1 MAKKRA
7 YIYVDV
13 DKYARFKKL
22 LDIMGITMTDF
33 FDQTMSEFIDSM
45 EEVILNQDKEG
56 FLKMMNLNLEQLQKE
71 MKDVKA
77 NKE

>member
-13 DKYARFKKL
+13 DRYARFKKL

-33 FDQTMSEFIDSM
+33 FDQTMSQFINSM

-56 FLKMMNLNLEQLQKE
+56 FMKMMNLNLEQLQKE
-71 MKDVKA
+71 VDEVKA
-77 NKE
+77 NEK

>member
-13 DKYARFKKL
+13 EKYARFKKL

-33 FDQTMSEFIDSM
+33 FDQTMDEFIQSM

-56 FLKMMNLNLEQLQKE
+56 FLQMMNLKLDSIGKE
-71 MKDVKA
+71 IKDL
-77 NKE
+77 NK